1 MKRGGSVLKADRQ
14 AYILKKVETEGR
26 VVVQELT
33 QELNVTEDTIRKDL
47 QSLSKLGL
55 LKRIHGGAL
64 SLINDM
70 KDFNTRVEF
79 NSQTKADLAK
89 EACTLIENAKVIFID
104 GGSTNLKVAEN
115 IPEHFDGRIITN
127 SPSIALS
134 MCRLSKASITL
145 LGGDLDKKNQVLFG
159 AATLRAIQQI
169 HLDLTILGVS
179 TLDSKVGI
187 TVPSHEES
195 IIKNQLIEQS
205 SMVIAVA
212 TKEKLEKIS
221 TFFVAK
227 VSSLDYLVTESAV
240 DHKIIDTY
248 KKLGVN
254 VVTV

>member
-1 MKRGGSVLKADRQ
+1 MLKADRQ

-55 LKRIHGGAL
+55 LKRIHGGAH
-64 SLINDM
+64 SLISDM
-70 KDFNTRVEF
+70 KDFNSRVEF

-89 EACTLIENAKVIFID
+89 RACRLIENAKVIFID

-134 MCRLSKASITL
+134 LCRLSKASVTL

-159 AATLRAIQQI
+159 ASTLRAIQQI

-187 TVPSHEES
+187 TVPSYEES
-195 IIKNQLIEQS
+195 IIKNQLFEQS
-205 SMVIAVA
+205 SMVIAIA

-227 VSSLDYLVTESAV
+227 VSALDYLITEGTV
-240 DHKIIDTY
+240 DNKIVDTY

>member
-1 MKRGGSVLKADRQ
+1 MLKADRQ

-55 LKRIHGGAL
+55 LKRIHGGAH

-70 KDFNTRVEF
+70 KDFNSRVEF

-89 EACTLIENAKVIFID
+89 RACTLIENAKVIFID

-134 MCRLSKASITL
+134 LCRLSKASITL

-159 AATLRAIQQI
+159 ASTLRAIQQI

-187 TVPSHEES
+187 TVPSYEES
-195 IIKNQLIEQS
+195 IIKNQLFEQS
-205 SMVIAVA
+205 SMVIAIA

-227 VSSLDYLVTESAV
+227 VSALDYLITEGTV
-240 DHKIIDTY
+240 DNKIVDTY
-248 KKLGVN
+248 NKLGIN
-254 VVTV
+254 VITV

>member
-1 MKRGGSVLKADRQ
+1 MLKADRQ

-55 LKRIHGGAL
+55 LKRIHGGAH
-64 SLINDM
+64 SLISDM
-70 KDFNTRVEF
+70 KDFNSRVEF

-89 EACTLIENAKVIFID
+89 RACTLIENSKVIFID

-134 MCRLSKASITL
+134 LCRLSKASITL

-169 HLDLTILGVS
+169 HLDQTFLGVS
-179 TLDSKVGI
+179 TLDSKAGI
-187 TVPSHEES
+187 TVPSYEES
-195 IIKNQLIEQS
+195 IIKNQLFEQS
-205 SMVIAVA
+205 SMVIAIA

-221 TFFVAK
+221 TFFVAN
-227 VSSLDYLVTESAV
+227 VSALDYLITEGTV
-240 DHKIIDTY
+240 DNKIVDTY
-248 KKLGVN
+248 NKLGVN

>member
-1 MKRGGSVLKADRQ
+1 MLKADRQ

-55 LKRIHGGAL
+55 LKRIHGGAH

-70 KDFNTRVEF
+70 KDFNSRVEF

-89 EACTLIENAKVIFID
+89 RACTLIENAKVIFID

-115 IPEHFDGRIITN
+115 IPEYFDGRIITN

-134 MCRLSKASITL
+134 LCRLSKASVTL

-187 TVPSHEES
+187 TVPSYEES
-195 IIKNQLIEQS
+195 IIKNQLFEQS
-205 SMVIAVA
+205 SMVIAIA

-227 VSSLDYLVTESAV
+227 VSALDYLITEGTV
-240 DHKIIDTY
+240 DNKIVDTY
-248 KKLGVN
+248 NKLGVN
-254 VVTV
+254 VITV

>member
-1 MKRGGSVLKADRQ
+1 MLKADRQ

-55 LKRIHGGAL
+55 LKRIHGGAH

-70 KDFNTRVEF
+70 KDFNSRVEF

-89 EACTLIENAKVIFID
+89 RACTLIENAKVIFID

-134 MCRLSKASITL
+134 LCRLSKASVTL

-159 AATLRAIQQI
+159 ASTLRAIQQI

-187 TVPSHEES
+187 TVPSYEES
-195 IIKNQLIEQS
+195 IIKNQLFEQS
-205 SMVIAVA
+205 SMVIAIA

-227 VSSLDYLVTESAV
+227 VSALDYLITEGTV
-240 DHKIIDTY
+240 DNKIVDTY
-248 KKLGVN
+248 NKLGVN
-254 VVTV
+254 VITV

>member
-1 MKRGGSVLKADRQ
+1 MLKADRQ

-55 LKRIHGGAL
+55 LKRIHGGAH
-64 SLINDM
+64 SLISDM
-70 KDFNTRVEF
+70 KDFNSRVEF

-89 EACTLIENAKVIFID
+89 RACTFIENSKVIFID

-134 MCRLSKASITL
+134 LCRLSKASITL

-169 HLDLTILGVS
+169 HLDLTFLGVS
-179 TLDSKVGI
+179 TLDSKAGI
-187 TVPSHEES
+187 TGPSYEES
-195 IIKNQLIEQS
+195 IIKNQLFEQS
-205 SMVIAVA
+205 SMVIAIA

-227 VSSLDYLVTESAV
+227 VSALDYLITEGTV
-240 DHKIIDTY
+240 DNKIVDTY
-248 KKLGVN
+248 NKLGVN

>member
-1 MKRGGSVLKADRQ
+1 MLKADRQ
-14 AYILKKVETEGR
+14 ALILQKVEREGR

-47 QSLSKLGL
+47 QSMSKLGL
-55 LKRIHGGAL
+55 LKRIHGGAH

-70 KDFNTRVEF
+70 KDFNTRVEL
-79 NSQTKADLAK
+79 NSQMKDDLAK
-89 EACTLIENAKVIFID
+89 RACTFIEHSNVIFID

-127 SPSIALS
+127 SPAIALS
-134 MCRLSKASITL
+134 LCRLSQASVTL
-145 LGGDLDKKNQVLFG
+145 LGGDLDKKNQILFG
-159 AATLRAIQQI
+159 ASTLRAIQQI

-179 TLDSKVGI
+179 TMDSKVGI
-187 TVPSHEES
+187 TVPSYEES

-205 SMVIAVA
+205 AMVMAIA

-221 TFFVAK
+221 TFFVAE
-227 VSSLDYLVTESAV
+227 VSSLDYLITESTV
-240 DHKIIDTY
+240 ENRVVDTY

-254 VVTV
+254 VITV

>member
-1 MKRGGSVLKADRQ
+1 MLKADRQ

-55 LKRIHGGAL
+55 LKRIHGGAH
-64 SLINDM
+64 SLISDM
-70 KDFNTRVEF
+70 KDFNSRVEF

-89 EACTLIENAKVIFID
+89 RACTLIENAKVIFID

-134 MCRLSKASITL
+134 LCRLTKASITL

-187 TVPSHEES
+187 TVPSYEES
-195 IIKNQLIEQS
+195 IIKNQLFEQS
-205 SMVIAVA
+205 SMVIAIA

-227 VSSLDYLVTESAV
+227 VSALDYLITEGTV
-240 DHKIIDTY
+240 DNKIVDTY
-248 KKLGVN
+248 NKLGVN
-254 VVTV
+254 VITV

>member
-1 MKRGGSVLKADRQ
+1 
-14 AYILKKVETEGR
+14 
-26 VVVQELT
+26 
-33 QELNVTEDTIRKDL
+33 
-47 QSLSKLGL
+47 
-55 LKRIHGGAL
+55 
-64 SLINDM
+64 M
-70 KDFNTRVEF
+70 KDFNSRVEF

-89 EACTLIENAKVIFID
+89 RACTLIENAKVIFID

-134 MCRLSKASITL
+134 LCRLSKASVTL

-159 AATLRAIQQI
+159 ASTLRAIQQI

-187 TVPSHEES
+187 TVPSYEES
-195 IIKNQLIEQS
+195 IIKNQLFEQS
-205 SMVIAVA
+205 SMVIAIA

-227 VSSLDYLVTESAV
+227 VSALDYLITEGTV
-240 DHKIIDTY
+240 DNKIVDTY
-248 KKLGVN
+248 NKLGVN
-254 VVTV
+254 VITV

>member
-1 MKRGGSVLKADRQ
+1 MLKADRQ

-55 LKRIHGGAL
+55 LKRIHGGAH

-70 KDFNTRVEF
+70 KDFNSRVEF

-89 EACTLIENAKVIFID
+89 RACTLIENAKVIFID

-134 MCRLSKASITL
+134 LCRLSKASITL

-187 TVPSHEES
+187 TVPSYEES
-195 IIKNQLIEQS
+195 IIKNQLFEQS
-205 SMVIAVA
+205 SMVIAIA

-227 VSSLDYLVTESAV
+227 VSALDYLITEGTV
-240 DHKIIDTY
+240 DNKIVDTY
-248 KKLGVN
+248 NKLGVN
-254 VVTV
+254 VITV

>member
-1 MKRGGSVLKADRQ
+1 MLKADRQ

-33 QELNVTEDTIRKDL
+33 HELNVTEDTIRKDL

-55 LKRIHGGAL
+55 LKRIHGGAH
-64 SLINDM
+64 SLISDM
-70 KDFNTRVEF
+70 KDFNSRVEF

-89 EACTLIENAKVIFID
+89 RACMLIENAKVIFID

-134 MCRLSKASITL
+134 LCRLSKVSITL
-145 LGGDLDKKNQVLFG
+145 LGGDLDKKNKVLLG

-187 TVPSHEES
+187 TVPSYEES
-195 IIKNQLIEQS
+195 IIKNQLFEQS
-205 SMVIAVA
+205 SLVLAIA

-221 TFFVAK
+221 SFFVAD
-227 VSSLDYLVTESAV
+227 VSSLDYLITENSV
-240 DHKIIDTY
+240 DNKTIDTY
-248 KKLGVN
+248 TKLGVN
-254 VVTV
+254 VVTI